1 MNKTMREL
9 IEEKHWSVQG
19 LAKTLG
25 VIKREVRWE
34 KSNKPY
40 KKSKKKI
47 VSLESDHTTQFRI
60 CTRKIT

>member
-40 KKSKKKI
+40 KKSKKK
-47 VSLESDHTTQFRI
+47 SYLW
-60 CTRKIT
+60 

>member
-25 VIKREVRWE
+25 VIGKDVIWE

-40 KKSKKKI
+40 KKWKKK
-47 VSLESDHTTQFRI
+47 SYRW
-60 CTRKIT
+60 